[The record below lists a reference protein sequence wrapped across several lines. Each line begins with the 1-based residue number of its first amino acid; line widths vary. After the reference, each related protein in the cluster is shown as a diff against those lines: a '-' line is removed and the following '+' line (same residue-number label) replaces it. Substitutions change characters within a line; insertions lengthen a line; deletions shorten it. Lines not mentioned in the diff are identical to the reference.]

1 MSSVS
6 TTRARFNLHMV
17 LATTFVA
24 VGTPYVLLTNESAS
38 AGIIGLHTI
47 ALWLVTPPVMTLAEV
62 VYARLAPDT
71 RNIWARAAGR
81 IAALWVGFAGAVATM
96 LAIIVI
102 GTGIAFKE
110 LLAPA
115 LGAALVPIF
124 SWYAL
129 FVVGDELSKQRAL
142 ALKAEAAEARAAW
155 SALAAQI
162 KPHFLFNSLACLE
175 ELIGTDPK
183 RAVDLLRRLA
193 DLYRRILD
201 GATARM
207 WPLADELGV
216 VGDFLFVQGVRFGGR
231 LKVELDVPDVVL
243 GARVPATLLLTL
255 VENAVKHGIEE
266 RAEGGVVRVE
276 AVSTAASML
285 LRVSNPSE
293 SKDEPARGASYG
305 LFDVR
310 ERLRLAFGPHAEFT
324 LRQESGRVV
333 AEVKL
338 PIAHL
343 PRTDEPA
350 AGGQKAGN
358 PVVRRVAP

>member
-1 MSSVS
+1 
-6 TTRARFNLHMV
+6 MV
-17 LATTFVA
+17 LATAFVA

-38 AGIIGLHTI
+38 AGIIALHTV

-62 VYARLAPDT
+62 AYARLAPAT
-71 RNIWARAAGR
+71 RNVWARAAGR
-81 IAALWVGFAGAVATM
+81 VASLWIGFAGACAAM
-96 LAIIVI
+96 LAIIAL
-102 GTGIAFKE
+102 GTGINVRE

-129 FVVGDELSKQRAL
+129 FVVGDEMSKQRAR

-175 ELIGTDPK
+175 ELIGADPK
-183 RAVDLLRRLA
+183 RAVELLRRLS

-216 VGDFLFVQGVRFGGR
+216 VKDFLFVQGVRFGDR
-231 LKVELDVPDVVL
+231 LQVELDVPEVV
-243 GARVPATLLLTL
+243 GSARVPATLLLTL

-266 RAEGGVVRVE
+266 RAEGGVVRIE
-276 AVSTAASML
+276 AVSTAASL
-285 LRVSNPSE
+285 LLLVSNPSE
-293 SKDEPARGASYG
+293 ARDERARGASYG

-310 ERLRLAFGPHAEFT
+310 ERLRLAFGPQAEFT
-324 LRQESGRVV
+324 LRQEAGRVT
-333 AEVKL
+333 AEVRL

-350 AGGQKAGN
+350 DGGSKAGN
-358 PVVRRVAP
+358 PVVRGVAR